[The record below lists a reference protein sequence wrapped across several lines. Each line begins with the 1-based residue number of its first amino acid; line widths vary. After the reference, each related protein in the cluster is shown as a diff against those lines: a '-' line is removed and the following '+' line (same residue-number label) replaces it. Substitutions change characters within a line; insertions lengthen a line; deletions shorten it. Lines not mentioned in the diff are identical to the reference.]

1 MKAEV
6 KENVIIR
13 SYEQSQTIQ
22 VAGGTVEVTH
32 HHHNGLDGKVSRVEI
47 VMF

>member
-1 MKAEV
+1 MKAKVE
-6 KENVIIR
+6 KNVIIR

-22 VAGGTVEVTH
+22 VADGTVEVLY